1 MRILLMFR
9 VISIQFCWAEDPDF
23 SDGVLTIPSITINKT
38 VTFYNI
44 ELDLDLAKKSVS
56 LKKVDTDIIIR
67 IRSLLNAGQ
76 KVPASTSSGSGIAV
90 LKVNRKTRA
99 IIGNIWLNNLKDV
112 TAAHIHTGAADKT
125 GPVIIG
131 LQGYGD
137 LWTIPE
143 ETVLT
148 EEQFQNL
155 LAGNLYI
162 NVHTKADPAGE
173 IRGQIEVKTTF
184 KRFITHLAGWQEVPS
199 SVETTAKGVAMLK
212 LDLSTGI
219 ITGKIKL
226 FDLSDVTGSHIHVGE
241 KGTNG
246 PVVVTLTGD
255 DSVRNIPDNTK
266 LTPEQMAQLLKGL
279 MYYNVH
285 TSTNPSG
292 EIRGQIRPI
301 LK

>member
-1 MRILLMFR
+1 MRILLMFL
-9 VISIQFCWAEDPDF
+9 VISLQLCWAEDPDF

-38 VTFYNI
+38 VTFNNI
-44 ELDLDLAKKSVS
+44 ELELNLVKKTVTV
-56 LKKVDTDIIIR
+56 KNFDADIIIP

-99 IIGNIWLNNLKDV
+99 IRGNIWLHNLQDV

-131 LQGYGD
+131 LQGYDD
-137 LWTIPE
+137 LWIIPE

-173 IRGQIEVKTTF
+173 IRGQIKVKTKLT
-184 KRFITHLAGWQEVPS
+184 RFVTHLAGSQEVP
-199 SVETTAKGVAMLK
+199 SVETTAKGVAMLQ

-226 FDLSDVTGSHIHVGE
+226 FDLSDVTGSHIHIGK

-246 PVVVTLTGD
+246 PVVVALTGD

-266 LTPEQMAQLLKGL
+266 LTSEQMAQLLKGL

-285 TSTNPSG
+285 SSNNPSG

>member
-1 MRILLMFR
+1 MRILLMFLL
-9 VISIQFCWAEDPDF
+9 ISIQFCWAEDPDF

-44 ELDLDLAKKSVS
+44 ELELDLVKKSVTV
-56 LKKVDTDIIIR
+56 KKFDTDIIIR

-99 IIGNIWLNNLKDV
+99 IRGNIWLHSLKDV
-112 TAAHIHTGAADKT
+112 TAAHIHTGAADTT

-131 LQGYGD
+131 LQGDED

-173 IRGQIEVKTTF
+173 IRGQIQVKTTV
-184 KRFITHLAGWQEVPS
+184 KRFITHLAGSQEVP
-199 SVETTAKGVAMLK
+199 SVETTAKGVAMLQ
-212 LDLSTGI
+212 LDLTTGI

-226 FDLSDVTGSHIHVGE
+226 FDLSDVTGSHIHLGE

-246 PVVVTLTGD
+246 PVVVALTGD

-266 LTPEQMAQLLKGL
+266 LTSEQITQLLKGL

-285 TSTNPSG
+285 SSKNPSG
-292 EIRGQIRPI
+292 EIRGQIRPR